1 MPRQSPPPGPAP
13 PGPVNRYDRLEWA
26 GAFGDLGTLL
36 PFVIA
41 YLSVM
46 KLDAFGVLFGFGAS
60 MMVCGWVYKTPFPV
74 QPMKAA
80 GAVATAQA
88 AQSAVITPGAVY
100 GAGLVTGLIW
110 LVLGSTGLA
119 QRITRWISRPVGQ
132 GVVLGLGMAFMWQG
146 TRLMADEWIL
156 ASVGL
161 PVALLLAK
169 SRRVPGIFVLLLLGI
184 AWTAVQQPALLHE
197 LRDIRPVLRAPTWAW
212 PAIGWNDIV
221 LGTLFLAL
229 PQVPLTLGNAIIGI
243 REENNRLFPDR
254 PVTDRQVAVST
265 GLMNV
270 FGSAVGGVP
279 MCHGAG
285 GMAGHVAFGART
297 GGSLVILGGLLLVL
311 AIGFSGSV
319 VALLGVVPPAVLGT
333 ILFMTGVQLA
343 AGQFD
348 QGRQGRQGQETT
360 VLLVTA
366 GLSMWNVGIGFGV
379 GLLLQVLL
387 LRRTDKA

>member
-1 MPRQSPPPGPAP
+1 MADQPSPASA
-13 PGPVNRYDRLEWA
+13 VTRRALNRYDRLEWA
-26 GAFGDLGTLL
+26 GAFGDLGTLM

-41 YLSVM
+41 YVSIM
-46 KLDAFGVLFGFGAS
+46 KLDAFGVLFGFGLS
-60 MMVCGWVYKTPFPV
+60 MAVCGWVYKTPFPV

-80 GAVATAQA
+80 GAVATTQA

-110 LVLGSTGLA
+110 LVLGMTGLA
-119 QRITRWISRPVGQ
+119 ERLTRWISRPVAQ

-146 TRLMADEWIL
+146 ARLMANEWLL
-156 ASVGL
+156 AGVG
-161 PVALLLAK
+161 LLAK

-184 AWTAVQQPALLHE
+184 AWTAVQQPDLLHTLLE
-197 LRDIRPVLRAPTWAW
+197 VRPVLRWPTWAW
-212 PAIGWNDIV
+212 PTIGWNDIV

-229 PQVPLTLGNAIIGI
+229 PQVPLTLGNAIIGV

-265 GLMNV
+265 GVMNV

-311 AIGFSGSV
+311 AIGFSASV
-319 VALLGVVPPAVLGT
+319 VALFEVIPQAVLGT

-343 AGQFD
+343 GGQFD
-348 QGRQGRQGQETT
+348 QARQAHEST

-366 GLSMWNVGIGFGV
+366 GLSMWNVGIG
-379 GLLLQVLL
+379 LLLQILL
-387 LRRTDKA
+387 LRKSSHV

>member
-1 MPRQSPPPGPAP
+1 MNPTGPPKALGA
-13 PGPVNRYDRLEWA
+13 VRSANRYDRPEWA
-26 GAFGDLGTLL
+26 GAFGDLGTLM

-41 YLSVM
+41 YVSVL
-46 KLDAFGVLFGFGAS
+46 KLDPFGVLFGFGVS
-60 MMVCGWVYKTPFPV
+60 MVVSGWFYRTPFPV

-80 GAVATAQA
+80 GAVATTQA

-110 LVLGSTGLA
+110 LLLGATGVAERL
-119 QRITRWISRPVGQ
+119 TRWISRPVAQ

-146 TRLMADEWIL
+146 AQLMASQWLL
-156 ASVGL
+156 AGAGL
-161 PVALLLAK
+161 LVVLLLAR
-169 SRRVPGIFVLLLLGI
+169 SRRFPGIFVLMLMGV
-184 AWTAVQQPALLHE
+184 AWTAAMQPELMSRLLQARPD
-197 LRDIRPVLRAPTWAW
+197 LRWPTWAW
-212 PAIGWNDIV
+212 PTISWSDLV
-221 LGTLFLAL
+221 LGTMFLAL
-229 PQVPLTLGNAIIGI
+229 PQVPLTLGNAIIGV

-254 PVTDRQVAVST
+254 PVTDRQIAVST
-265 GLMNV
+265 GVMNV

-297 GGSLVILGGLLLVL
+297 GGSLVILGGLLVVL
-311 AIGFSGSV
+311 AIVFSGSI
-319 VALLGVVPPAVLGT
+319 VALFEVIPQAVLGT

-348 QGRQGRQGQETT
+348 ASREGNAST

-366 GLSMWNVGIGFGV
+366 GLSMWNVGIGFAV
-379 GLLLQVLL
+379 GLVLQWLLLQ
-387 LRRTDKA
+387 RGKTAG

>member
-1 MPRQSPPPGPAP
+1 MSSKSPPPSP
-13 PGPVNRYDRLEWA
+13 PKPSPVNRYDSLEWA
-26 GAFGDLGTLL
+26 GAFGDLGTLM

-41 YLSVM
+41 YVSVM
-46 KLDAFGVLFGFGAS
+46 KLDAFGVLFGFGLS
-60 MMVCGWVYKTPFPV
+60 MVVCGWVYKTPFPV
-74 QPMKAA
+74 QPMKAL
-80 GAVATAQA
+80 GAVATTQA
-88 AQSAVITPGAVY
+88 AQSAIITPGAVY

-110 LVLGSTGLA
+110 LILGTTGLA
-119 QRITRWISRPVGQ
+119 ERLTRWIKRPVAQ

-146 TRLMADEWIL
+146 ARLMADQWLL
-156 ASVGL
+156 AGVGL
-161 PVALLLAK
+161 LVVVLLAK

-184 AWTAVQQPALLHE
+184 AWTAVQQPALLNKLQE
-197 LRDIRPVLRAPTWAW
+197 VRPDLRWPTWAW
-212 PAIGWNDIV
+212 PTIGWNEIV

-229 PQVPLTLGNAIIGI
+229 PQVPLTLGNAIIGV

-265 GLMNV
+265 GVMNV

-297 GGSLVILGGLLLVL
+297 GGSLVILGALLLVL
-311 AIGFSGSV
+311 AIGFSASV
-319 VALLGVVPPAVLGT
+319 VALFEVIPQAVLGT

-343 AGQFD
+343 SGQFD
-348 QGRQGRQGQETT
+348 QARQGHEST

-379 GLLLQVLL
+379 GLLLQILL
-387 LRRTDKA
+387 LRKTKRV

>member
-1 MPRQSPPPGPAP
+1 
-13 PGPVNRYDRLEWA
+13 
-26 GAFGDLGTLL
+26 
-36 PFVIA
+36 
-41 YLSVM
+41 
-46 KLDAFGVLFGFGAS
+46 
-60 MMVCGWVYKTPFPV
+60 
-74 QPMKAA
+74 
-80 GAVATAQA
+80 
-88 AQSAVITPGAVY
+88 VITSGAVY

-110 LVLGSTGLA
+110 LLLGATGLA
-119 QRITRWISRPVGQ
+119 QRLTRWISRPVAQ

-146 TRLMADEWIL
+146 TQLMAGQWIL
-156 ASVGL
+156 ACAGL
-161 PVALLLAK
+161 VIVVLFAR
-169 SRRVPGIFVLLLLGI
+169 SRRVPGIFVLLALGI
-184 AWTAVQQPALLHE
+184 AWTAFQQTDLLHKLGEVRPAL
-197 LRDIRPVLRAPTWAW
+197 RWPSWVW
-212 PAIGWNDIV
+212 PAISWNDLV

-229 PQVPLTLGNAIIGI
+229 PQVPLTLGNAIIGV

-265 GLMNV
+265 GVMNL

-311 AIGFSGSV
+311 ALGFSDSV
-319 VALLGVVPPAVLGT
+319 VVLFEVIPQAVLGA

-343 AGQFD
+343 SGQFD
-348 QGRQGRQGQETT
+348 QAREDRAST

-387 LRRTDKA
+387 LRKAD

>member
-1 MPRQSPPPGPAP
+1 M
-13 PGPVNRYDRLEWA
+13 
-26 GAFGDLGTLL
+26 

-41 YLSVM
+41 YVSVM
-46 KLDAFGVLFGFGAS
+46 KLDPFGVLFGFGAS
-60 MMVCGWVYKTPFPV
+60 MVAAGWFYRTPFPV

-80 GAVATAQA
+80 GAVATTQA
-88 AQSAVITPGAVY
+88 AQSALITPGAVY

-110 LVLGSTGLA
+110 LLLGMTGLA
-119 QRITRWISRPVGQ
+119 QRLTRWITRPVAQ

-146 TRLMADEWIL
+146 TRLMAGQW
-156 ASVGL
+156 
-161 PVALLLAK
+161 LLAGAGLLIVVMFAR
-169 SRRVPGIFVLLLLGI
+169 SRRMPGIFVLLLLGI
-184 AWTAVQQPALLHE
+184 AWTAFQQPELLHQ
-197 LRDIRPVLRAPTWAW
+197 LREVRPALRWPTWAW
-212 PAIGWNDIV
+212 PTIGWNEFV

-229 PQVPLTLGNAIIGI
+229 PQVPLTLGNAIIGV

-254 PVTDRQVAVST
+254 PVTDRQVALST
-265 GLMNV
+265 GVMNL

-311 AIGFSGSV
+311 ALGFSASV
-319 VALLGVVPPAVLGT
+319 VALFEVIPQAVLGT

-343 AGQFD
+343 SGQFD
-348 QGRQGRQGQETT
+348 QAREGRAST

-387 LRRTDKA
+387 LRKSGQG

>member
-1 MPRQSPPPGPAP
+1 MKLRDIPTTNQRL
-13 PGPVNRYDRLEWA
+13 NRYDRLEWA
-26 GAFGDLGTLL
+26 GAFGDLGTLM

-41 YLSVM
+41 YVSVM
-46 KLDAFGVLFGFGAS
+46 KLDAFGVLFGFGVS

-80 GAVATAQA
+80 GAVATTQA

-110 LVLGSTGLA
+110 LLLGATGLA
-119 QRITRWISRPVGQ
+119 QRLTRWISRPVAQ

-146 TRLMADEWIL
+146 TRLMAQQWL
-156 ASVGL
+156 VAGVGL
-161 PVALLLAK
+161 LIVVLFAR

-184 AWTAVQQPALLHE
+184 GWTAFEHPEMLRRLQDVRPALQWP
-197 LRDIRPVLRAPTWAW
+197 IWAW
-212 PAIGWNDIV
+212 PAIGWNDLV

-229 PQVPLTLGNAIIGI
+229 PQVPLTLGNAIIGV

-265 GLMNV
+265 GVMNL

-297 GGSLVILGGLLLVL
+297 GGSLVILGGLLVVL
-311 AIGFSGSV
+311 AVFFSASV
-319 VALLGVVPPAVLGT
+319 VALFEVIPQAVLGT

-343 AGQFD
+343 SGQFD
-348 QGRQGRQGQETT
+348 QARDGHAST

-366 GLSMWNVGIGFGV
+366 GLSMWNVGIGFAI

-387 LRRTDKA
+387 LRKAPAA

>member
-1 MPRQSPPPGPAP
+1 MSTQPPQSNPGTL
-13 PGPVNRYDRLEWA
+13 GPVNRYDRLEWA
-26 GAFGDLGTLL
+26 GAFGDLATLL

-41 YLSVM
+41 YVSVM
-46 KLDAFGVLFGFGAS
+46 KLDAFGVLFGFGLS
-60 MMVCGWVYKTPFPV
+60 MVVCGWVYRTPFPV

-80 GAVATAQA
+80 GAVATTQA

-119 QRITRWISRPVGQ
+119 ERITRWISRPVAQ

-146 TRLMADEWIL
+146 ARLMADEWLL
-156 ASVGL
+156 AGL
-161 PVALLLAK
+161 GLLVVVLLAK
-169 SRRVPGIFVLLLLGI
+169 SRRVPGIFVLLALGI
-184 AWTAVQQPALLHE
+184 AWTAVQQPALLHKLQE
-197 LRDIRPVLRAPTWAW
+197 VRPMLRWPTRAW
-212 PAIGWNDIV
+212 PTIGWNDIV

-229 PQVPLTLGNAIIGI
+229 PQVPLTLGNAIIGV

-254 PVTDRQVAVST
+254 LVTDRQVALST
-265 GLMNV
+265 GVMNV

-311 AIGFSGSV
+311 AIGFSASV
-319 VALLGVVPPAVLGT
+319 VALFEVIPQAVLGT

-343 AGQFD
+343 GGQFD
-348 QGRQGRQGQETT
+348 QGRQGHEST

-379 GLLLQVLL
+379 GLLLQILL
-387 LRRTDKA
+387 LRKTNRV

>member
-1 MPRQSPPPGPAP
+1 MSPQSPPSSPPKPA
-13 PGPVNRYDRLEWA
+13 PVNRYDRLEWA
-26 GAFGDLGTLL
+26 GAFGDLGTLM

-41 YLSVM
+41 YVSVM
-46 KLDAFGVLFGFGAS
+46 KLDAFGVLFGFGVS
-60 MMVCGWVYKTPFPV
+60 MVVCGWVYKTPFPV

-80 GAVATAQA
+80 GAVATTQA
-88 AQSAVITPGAVY
+88 AQSAIITPGAVY

-119 QRITRWISRPVGQ
+119 ERLTRWISRPVAQ

-146 TRLMADEWIL
+146 TRLMADEWLL
-156 ASVGL
+156 AGGGL
-161 PVALLLAK
+161 LVVVLLAK

-184 AWTAVQQPALLHE
+184 AWTAVQQPALLHKLQE
-197 LRDIRPVLRAPTWAW
+197 VRPDLRWPTWAW
-212 PAIGWNDIV
+212 PSIGWNDIV

-229 PQVPLTLGNAIIGI
+229 PQVPLTLGNAIIGV

-265 GLMNV
+265 GVMNV

-311 AIGFSGSV
+311 AIGFSASV
-319 VALLGVVPPAVLGT
+319 VALFEVIPQAVLGT

-343 AGQFD
+343 GGQFD
-348 QGRQGRQGQETT
+348 QARQGHEST

-379 GLLLQVLL
+379 GLLLQILL
-387 LRRTDKA
+387 LRKANRV